1 MFVLK
6 DIAAAMDCHPD
17 TAWRWSKRLRV
28 PPDVVGHGAHR
39 WKEKSFRRLIKLYE
53 DYFKQRGTT
62 PKIVREKFAGKLTDR
77 QQLQLLLK

>member
-17 TAWRWSKRLRV
+17 TARSWVKRLRV

-39 WKEKSFRRLIKLYE
+39 WKEKSFRRLIELYE
-53 DYFKQRGTT
+53 AHFAQRGTT
-62 PKIVREKFAGKLTDR
+62 PQIIRQKFAGKLTDKK
-77 QQLQLLLK
+77 QLQLFK